1 MDVESLKQ
9 RNKELFDN
17 FILYD
22 TRSVTNIG
30 TERRRNGTWRRR
42 NRKSLVVQRERET

>member
-22 TRSVTNIG
+22 TRSEHRYREEA
-30 TERRRNGTWRRR
+30 ERNVAAKESEIARCTA
-42 NRKSLVVQRERET
+42 

>member
-9 RNKELFDN
+9 RNKELVDN

-22 TRSVTNIG
+22 ARSVTNIG
-30 TERRRNGTWRRR
+30 TEKRRSGTWRRR
-42 NRKSLVVQRERET
+42 NRKSLVVQLERET